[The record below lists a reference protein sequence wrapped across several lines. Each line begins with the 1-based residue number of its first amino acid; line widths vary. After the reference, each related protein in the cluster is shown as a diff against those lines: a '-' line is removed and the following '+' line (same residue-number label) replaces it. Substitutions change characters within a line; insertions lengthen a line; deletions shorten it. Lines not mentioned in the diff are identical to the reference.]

1 MSSVA
6 DAYFERLYA
15 ECDDPWAFR
24 ERWYERRKRALT
36 LAALPRDRY
45 RTIFEPGCANGELS
59 VLLARRCKRLVC
71 ADTSAAAVELARR
84 RLSRDSNATVQQARL
99 PQDWPEGEFDLI
111 VFSEMGYYLDRP
123 DLLKTIEH
131 MRASLTANGSLLAC
145 HWRPRIDGCPLLGD
159 EVHAL
164 LDQHLGMTRL
174 IRHEEADLLLEY
186 WSRDARSVAE
196 KEGLREEVS

>member
-6 DAYFERLYA
+6 DAYFDRLYA

-24 ERWYERRKRALT
+24 ERWCERRKRALT
-36 LAALPRDRY
+36 LAMLPRERY

-59 VLLARRCKRLVC
+59 ALLARRCKRLLC

-84 RLSRDSNATVQQARL
+84 RLSRDANATVVQARL
-99 PQDWPEGEFDLI
+99 PRDWPTGEFDLI

-123 DLLKTIEH
+123 DMLLTIER
-131 MRASLTANGSLLAC
+131 MRASLSSNGSLLAC
-145 HWRPRIDGCPLLGD
+145 HWRPRIEGCPLLGD

-164 LDQHLGMTRL
+164 LDEHLGMTRT
-174 IRHEEADLLLEY
+174 IRHEEADLLLEL
-186 WSRDARSVAE
+186 WSRDTSFAA
-196 KEGLREEVS
+196 